1 MSLGKLIFESSTPR
15 VSLVGWLCC
24 CDTGTGTGTGKKA
37 GKFNQDFGR
46 RKSRIGK
53 EWISYGFGLLR
64 MSDRDRL
71 GFN

>member
-24 CDTGTGTGTGKKA
+24 CDTGTDTGTGMKA

-46 RKSRIGK
+46 RKSRMDKLRFWVAKDVRQGSIG
-53 EWISYGFGLLR
+53 F
-64 MSDRDRL
+64 
-71 GFN
+71 